1 MSVSPAEGSES
12 TDPPLFS
19 VVTPVFDPPVPVLRE
34 AIDSVLAQTHA
45 DWELVL
51 VDDHSTDEAVRRTLR
66 EYALRDGRITV
77 IERATNGH
85 IVAASND
92 GLTAAR
98 GEFIV
103 LLDHD
108 DVLVPTALER
118 NARVIAEDPAVDY
131 VYSDEDLIAPDGTY
145 YGAFAKPDWS
155 PERLRGQNY
164 CCHVSVLRASLVRE
178 VGGFRPGFEGS
189 QDHDLIL
196 RVTERARRI
205 VHLPEVLY
213 HWRVSPKSAAADPDA
228 KPYALEAGRR
238 AVQEHLDRT
247 GILGEVSVG
256 PHGRYVISRQLPAE
270 RRVSIVIP
278 TIGSGG
284 LIWGEQRCFVTEAVR
299 SALAHTEHENLEVV
313 VVYDAPT
320 PTSVLDELAGIA
332 GDRLVLVPFLEPF
345 NYSRKVN
352 LGVLA
357 STGDRLILLNDDTE
371 VRSSR
376 WVEELV
382 APLEEPDVGAT
393 GAKLF
398 FSDTTL
404 QHAGIAASNGEFR
417 HPYRRSLEETPGKAG
432 MLLINREV
440 TGVTGACLAI
450 RRDLFLDLGG
460 LCEQLPHSF
469 NDVDFSYKV
478 RASGHRIVALA
489 SCELFH
495 FESQTRE
502 PVRRPW
508 EMRFVRNRWGAA
520 GRDAYTPEYPELPP
534 PPGKAPRSTAV
545 GGAPVGS

>member
-1 MSVSPAEGSES
+1 MSVSRADATES
-12 TDPPLFS
+12 VTSPLFS
-19 VVTPVFDPPVPVLRE
+19 VVTPVFDPPIAVLRD
-34 AIDSVLAQTHA
+34 AIDSVLAQTYD
-45 DWELVL
+45 DWELIL
-51 VDDHSTDEAVRRTLR
+51 VDDRSTDDEVRRTLH
-66 EYALRDGRITV
+66 EYARRDARVTV
-77 IERATNGH
+77 IERPSNGH

-92 GLTAAR
+92 GLDAAV
-98 GEFIV
+98 GEFVV

-108 DVLVPTALER
+108 DVLVPSALEH
-118 NARVIAEDPAVDY
+118 NARIIRDDPTVDY
-131 VYSDEDLIAPDGTY
+131 VYSDEDLIAPDGRRDN
-145 YGAFAKPDWS
+145 AFVKPDWS

-164 CCHVSVLRASLVRE
+164 CCHLSVLRASLVRE

-196 RVTERARRI
+196 RVTERARRVAHI
-205 VHLPEVLY
+205 PEVLY
-213 HWRVSPKSAAADPDA
+213 HWRVTPGSAAADPDA
-228 KPYALEAGRR
+228 KPYAVEAGRR
-238 AVQEHLDRT
+238 AVQDHLDRQ
-247 GILGEVSVG
+247 GIDGEVSVG
-256 PHGRYVISRQLPAE
+256 THGRYVISRRLPPE

-299 SALAHTEHENLEVV
+299 SALARTEHQDLEVV

-320 PTSVLDELAGIA
+320 PAAVLDELRAIA
-332 GDRLVLVPFLEPF
+332 GDRLVLVRFDEPF
-345 NYSRKVN
+345 NYSRKMN

-357 STGDRLILLNDDTE
+357 STGDRLILLNDDVE
-371 VRSSR
+371 VRSER
-376 WVEELV
+376 WVEELL

-393 GAKLF
+393 GAKLY

-404 QHAGIAASNGEFR
+404 QHAGIAASNGQFR
-417 HPYRRSLEETPGKAG
+417 HPYRRSLEDTPGKAG

-440 TGVTGACLAI
+440 SGVTGACLGI
-450 RRDLFLDLGG
+450 RRDLFLELGG

-478 RASGHRIVALA
+478 RASGHRIVVLA

-508 EMRFVRNRWGAA
+508 EMKFMRSRWGVA
-520 GRDAYTPEYPELPP
+520 GRDAYTPEYPDMPP
-534 PPGKAPRSTAV
+534 PRGAAPAKPAAQDATAP
-545 GGAPVGS
+545 A

>member
-1 MSVSPAEGSES
+1 MSDSRSGG
-12 TDPPLFS
+12 PLFS
-19 VVTPVFDPPVPVLRE
+19 IVTPVYAPPADVLS
-34 AIDSVLAQTHA
+34 ATIDSVLAQTCR
-45 DWELVL
+45 DWELIL
-51 VDDHSTDEAVRRTLR
+51 VDDCSPDPAVRQTLR
-66 EYALRDGRITV
+66 AYAARDPRIKV

-85 IVAASND
+85 IVKASND
-92 GLTAAR
+92 GIDAAT
-98 GEFIV
+98 GTFIV

-108 DVLVPTALER
+108 DLLTTNALSR
-118 NARVIAEDPAVDY
+118 NAAEISRYDDVDY
-131 VYSDEDLIAPDGTY
+131 LYSDEDKIDGNGRFY
-145 YGAFAKPDWS
+145 DRFVKPDWS

-164 CCHVSVLRASLVRE
+164 CSHLSVIRTQLLRDVGSFRE
-178 VGGFRPGFEGS
+178 GFDGS
-189 QDHDLIL
+189 QDHDLVL
-196 RVTERARRI
+196 RVTEKARRI
-205 VHLPEVLY
+205 VHVPEVLY
-213 HWRVSPKSAAADPDA
+213 HWRAIQGSAAADAEA
-228 KPYALEAGRR
+228 KPYAIEAGRR
-238 AVQEHLDRT
+238 AVQDHLDRC
-247 GILGEVSVG
+247 GIDATVTVG
-256 PHGRYVISRQLPAE
+256 PFGPFRVHRRLPAD
-270 RRVSIVIP
+270 RLVSIVIP
-278 TIGSGG
+278 TRGSSS
-284 LIWGEQRCFVTEAVR
+284 LVWGRRRALVVESVR
-299 SALAHTEHENLEVV
+299 SALAHTTHERVEIVI
-313 VVYDAPT
+313 VYDEPT
-320 PTSVLDELAGIA
+320 PESVLSELRKIA
-332 GDRLVLVPFLEPF
+332 GDRLVLVPFREKF

-417 HPYRRSLEETPGKAG
+417 HPYRRSLDETPGKAG